1 MRYNKKKFIYLIS
14 PLKIDKT
21 FYSHLEYILKQK
33 KVSFFQLRIKNEKIE
48 KKLTIGKRIKKICKK
63 FKVKFLI
70 NDDVFLAKQ
79 LDADGCHLG
88 QNDMSIHK
96 ARKLIG
102 DKIIG
107 ITCHNSIKLAKV
119 ALKNK
124 ADYIAFGAFYST
136 STKKTKYKSSL
147 GLLKKAR
154 KIIVPVLPSPIDMSA
169 ARDFLNSIRSLGSV
183 IRNRTDICLVAN
195 RCRANTNIFEELDD
209 YLVREK
215 GIRYVTAFRD
225 NTNYINAAKKGI
237 GIFEMGESM
246 TAQDR
251 EEWKPLLSW
260 LNSKKR
266 K

>member
-154 KIIVPVLPSPIDMSA
+154 KITKKPIVAIGGINYNNYKNLLLNKA
-169 ARDFLNSIRSLGSV
+169 NFLAISGYV
-183 IRNRTDICLVAN
+183 WQ
-195 RCRANTNIFEELDD
+195 NTKL
-209 YLVREK
+209 
-215 GIRYVTAFRD
+215 
-225 NTNYINAAKKGI
+225 
-237 GIFEMGESM
+237 
-246 TAQDR
+246 
-251 EEWKPLLSW
+251 KPLGQVKL
-260 LNSKKR
+260 LKKR
-266 K
+266 L